1 METLFLNITIT
12 AVAYLFIPIILCLTK
27 KQFTLSKIKKITI
40 INGISIWLIFAIIN
54 INAGGNGVSA
64 TVFLWS
70 AVAYCL
76 LKKKCLIHS
85 DNTNDSNPDVL
96 IPDNSTTTIPPLE
109 TKNIP
114 SSYKNKIFS
123 IRSVLNVIVSIMLV
137 ISLAF
142 NIYLYTPKDENVKYI
157 YTDKYEMYFTYWQ
170 NTHTKLEFIDNN
182 IVFIEDDGTDLYHKY
197 DCHKFIGS
205 TYWAH
210 NIDYAE
216 YIGYSPCPICHN

>member
-109 TKNIP
+109 TKNILH
-114 SSYKNKIFS
+114 SYCPQCNSVNYACYLSCFQYIFVHYKRRKCQ
-123 IRSVLNVIVSIMLV
+123 IH
-137 ISLAF
+137 
-142 NIYLYTPKDENVKYI
+142 LY
-157 YTDKYEMYFTYWQ
+157 
-170 NTHTKLEFIDNN
+170 
-182 IVFIEDDGTDLYHKY
+182 
-197 DCHKFIGS
+197 
-205 TYWAH
+205 
-210 NIDYAE
+210 
-216 YIGYSPCPICHN
+216 